1 MSAETDRYHAQAAH
15 LFERS
20 IAVKQAVRDAH
31 LDKVARIAAM
41 AVACLAGGGKLL
53 FAGNGGSA
61 ADAQHIA
68 AEFVVRLRS
77 EVNRRA
83 LPAIALSLDVSTL
96 TAAANDYGYDR
107 IYARAI
113 EALGRPG
120 DLFIGLTTSGRSA
133 NIVHGFETARAM
145 GLLTAGLLGG
155 DGGKA
160 LALCDVALVVP
171 SLEAGRVQEVHITAG
186 HAIVEIVEEAL
197 KASGLLG

>member
-1 MSAETDRYHAQAAH
+1 MSAETDRYHAQAVH

-20 IAVKQAVRDAH
+20 IAVKQAVCDAH
-31 LDKVARIAAM
+31 LGEVARMAAM

-96 TAAANDYGYDR
+96 TAAANDYGYNR

-120 DLFIGLTTSGRSA
+120 DLFIGLTTSGALPIFCMASRPPA
-133 NIVHGFETARAM
+133 PWGCTLPGCLVAMVARRWPCVMLRLWCQA
-145 GLLTAGLLGG
+145 
-155 DGGKA
+155 
-160 LALCDVALVVP
+160 
-171 SLEAGRVQEVHITAG
+171 
-186 HAIVEIVEEAL
+186 
-197 KASGLLG
+197 